1 MDRDNRVAM
10 SSIEGAL
17 NVMERNNLGTVGVQK
32 SVQIQEEEPFETVE
46 KGMKRI
52 LFFICHHFVL

>member
-1 MDRDNRVAM
+1 MDKDNRVAM

-17 NVMERNNLGTVGVQK
+17 NVLERNNLGTIGVQK

-46 KGMKRI
+46 KGI
-52 LFFICHHFVL
+52 TSNFC